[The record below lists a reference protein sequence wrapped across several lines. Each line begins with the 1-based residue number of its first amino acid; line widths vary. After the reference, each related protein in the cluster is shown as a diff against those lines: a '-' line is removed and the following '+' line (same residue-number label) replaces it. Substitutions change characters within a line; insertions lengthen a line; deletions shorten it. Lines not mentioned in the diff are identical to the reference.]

1 MPELEPGHNYQRFN
15 YSKCMY
21 SALNGDRVIYVY
33 VIRWNQ
39 LQKKLT
45 DTVQNGFAG
54 ELGSPLIAKYPFMTP
69 AYLSQGFK
77 VVKATHPP
85 DKPKLEQLPYAIH
98 FMYGLDFNPVND
110 MEFAFPVDFKRPDGF
125 DCFLQAIDVVVEE
138 LSKAAKP
145 CEELNLL

>member
-1 MPELEPGHNYQRFN
+1 
-15 YSKCMY
+15 MY
-21 SALNGDRVIYVY
+21 STLNEGRVIIVY
-33 VIRWNQ
+33 VNRWKE

-45 DTVQNGFAG
+45 DTLLNAFAG

-77 VVKATHPP
+77 VMKATHPP

-98 FMYGLDFNPVND
+98 FLYGLDFNPVND
-110 MEFAFPVDFKRPDGF
+110 MEFAFPVDFERPDGF

-138 LSKAAKP
+138 LSNAAKP
-145 CEELNLL
+145 CEELDLL